1 MRTVKPKGVREGA
14 SDPAGVGLALRKAL
28 RAYPECLLW
37 GIGGTPRTP
46 TQRGSPGGR
55 RPDGPT
61 ASSWTSYSAGRW
73 PVPPRQALPGK
84 DTGITRP
91 MDRALDTLTDP
102 DTRGTSGVR
111 VNRGAQGNAGN
122 SVIQDV
128 SYTTALA
135 NLRQLGAPLRER
147 SLADSAP
154 SPHKP

>member
-1 MRTVKPKGVREGA
+1 M
-14 SDPAGVGLALRKAL
+14 
-28 RAYPECLLW
+28 
-37 GIGGTPRTP
+37 
-46 TQRGSPGGR
+46 
-55 RPDGPT
+55 
-61 ASSWTSYSAGRW
+61 
-73 PVPPRQALPGK
+73 PPRQALPGK

-111 VNRGAQGNAGN
+111 VNRGAQGNAGT

-154 SPHKP
+154 APHKP